1 MNAQENAKQE
11 LSFTFIEQPHEIPH
25 FLTRKD
31 IVDFFHY
38 KMQPYHDEKKDINN
52 ALDYA
57 FDKNRGGFL
66 LLATTN
72 KKISGATLFLKTGMG
87 GYIPENLLLF
97 VAVDPQSRGRG
108 IGRKIIEKAMTR
120 CDGDVKLHVEVDNPA
135 SRLYERLGF
144 EKAYLE
150 MRYKQ

>member
-1 MNAQENAKQE
+1 MDKQENANQE
-11 LSFTFIEQPHEIPH
+11 LSFTFIEKQDEIPS
-25 FLTRKD
+25 FLTRND

-38 KMQPYHDEKKDINN
+38 KMKPYHDKKEDVDR

-57 FDKNRGGFL
+57 FNKNRGGFL
-66 LLATTN
+66 LIATIDN
-72 KKISGATLFLKTGMG
+72 KIVGATLFLKTGMG

-97 VAVDPQSRGRG
+97 VAVDPECRGQG
-108 IGRKIIEKAMTR
+108 IGGKVIKKAMSR
-120 CDGDVKLHVEVDNPA
+120 CEGDVKLHVEPDNPA
-135 SRLYERLGF
+135 ARLYERLGF